1 MFTGSHVL
9 KRVPALLVLVSFC
22 APGAFASGVLA
33 GDGIQPGSATT
44 RQTAEVTIQDSRF
57 TPTEI
62 RIKAGDTVKWI
73 NREKRTS
80 HSVLFPAENGLES
93 ERLFPQEQWQR
104 RFTQPGSY
112 SYRCGPHEE
121 MKGLV
126 VVE

>member
-1 MFTGSHVL
+1 MFTGGHLL
-9 KRVPALLVLVSFC
+9 KRVPALLALVSVC
-22 APGAFASGVLA
+22 ALA
-33 GDGIQPGSATT
+33 Q
-44 RQTAEVTIQDSRF
+44 QTVEVTIQDYRF
-57 TPTEI
+57 SPQEV

-93 ERLFPQEQWQR
+93 ERLFPGEHWQR
-104 RFTQPGSY
+104 TFTRPGAY

-121 MKGLV
+121 MKGLI

>member
-1 MFTGSHVL
+1 M
-9 KRVPALLVLVSFC
+9 LVLVSFFV
-22 APGAFASGVLA
+22 PGVLA
-33 GDGIQPGSATT
+33 RDGISPRDDALA
-44 RQTAEVTIQDSRF
+44 RQTIEVSIQGYKFLPAEV
-57 TPTEI
+57 

-93 ERLFPQEQWQR
+93 ERMFPGEHWQR
-104 RFTQPGSY
+104 SFTKPGHY

>member
-1 MFTGSHVL
+1 MSVAGLFL
-9 KRVPALLVLVSFC
+9 KRVPGFLALVSAC
-22 APGAFASGVLA
+22 ALA
-33 GDGIQPGSATT
+33 QQTVEVAIQDYKFRP
-44 RQTAEVTIQDSRF
+44 AEV
-57 TPTEI
+57 

-93 ERLFPQEQWQR
+93 ERMLPEEHWQR
-104 RFTQPGSY
+104 VFAKPGSY

-126 VVE
+126 LVD

>member
-1 MFTGSHVL
+1 MFAGRSIL
-9 KRVPALLVLVSFC
+9 KRVPAVLALVCFLSP
-22 APGAFASGVLA
+22 ALA
-33 GDGIQPGSATT
+33 GDGTLRRDEAAAQQTVEVAIQDYKFLP
-44 RQTAEVTIQDSRF
+44 AEV
-57 TPTEI
+57 
-62 RIKAGDTVKWI
+62 RIKAGDTVKWT

-93 ERLFPQEQWQR
+93 ERLFPQEHWQR
-104 RFTQPGSY
+104 TFTQPGSY